1 MDVSNPF
8 NSLIMVLISGPKSA
22 PTSRLLTLH
31 HSSIRWRRSFSEFV
45 NSAALLKGLFGKGK
59 TFWY

>member
-45 NSAALLKGLFGKGK
+45 NSAALL
-59 TFWY
+59 